1 MAASKQQ
8 NKKRKAGLK
17 STEDCIKQVMK
28 ENPDMTRQ
36 EAASALRGLD
46 DLSEGRYKIYK
57 SGKNF
62 FAELES
68 KN

>member
-8 NKKRKAGLK
+8 NKKRKAGLT
-17 STEDCIKQVMK
+17 SAEEWIKQVMK

-46 DLSEGRYKIYK
+46 DLNKGRYKIYK
-57 SGKNF
+57 SGKDF